1 MTKENK
7 DLTIFLIRRNPVR
20 WTRVRRSVVPCGSLS
35 PHCFTLLPTIWMGHE
50 EIRKQITEKFKE
62 DYPEVLMEFFMLG
75 GEDDF

>member
-1 MTKENK
+1 
-7 DLTIFLIRRNPVR
+7 
-20 WTRVRRSVVPCGSLS
+20 
-35 PHCFTLLPTIWMGHE
+35 MGHE